1 MISPS
6 SSFAPVERRQQS
18 RCGKQ
23 TRKVVRLCLRRTAW
37 GQRWVTRNIQ
47 ETALGHRDEII
58 ARQNFLRPGLAET
71 GDRSHHDS
79 GINRR
84 KRFVTKALGLQLAR
98 LKTFQHD
105 VCALYELSKN
115 FAIRFFVEI
124 EHLARLA
131 GVEMGECGAE
141 FRAVRQ
147 LNERRQAT

>member
-6 SSFAPVERRQQS
+6 SSFAPIERRQQS

-47 ETALGHRDEII
+47 ETALGERHEII
-58 ARQNFLRPGLAET
+58 ARQIFLRPGLTET

-79 GINRR
+79 RINRR
-84 KRFVTKALGLQLAR
+84 KRFVTEAFGLQLAR

-105 VCALYELSKN
+105 VRALYEFSKN
-115 FAIRFFVEI
+115 FAIRVFGEI
-124 EHLARLA
+124 EHLARLT
-131 GVEMGECGAE
+131 GVEMGK
-141 FRAVRQ
+141 
-147 LNERRQAT
+147 